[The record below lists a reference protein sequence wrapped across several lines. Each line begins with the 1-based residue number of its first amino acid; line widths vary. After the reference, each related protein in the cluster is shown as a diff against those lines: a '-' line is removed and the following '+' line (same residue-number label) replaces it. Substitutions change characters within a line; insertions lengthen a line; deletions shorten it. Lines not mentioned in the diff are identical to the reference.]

1 MAVGAV
7 FKVAKKYQ
15 SNDAQIVFW
24 NYFFAILLSYFVFVP
39 DFSLVNSETPWL
51 LYGTLGVLLPTV
63 FIVLAIS
70 IKNSG
75 IVKTDAAQRM
85 SLFLSLIGAWLIFN
99 EAFSTYKIVAVAVA
113 LIAFLLIL
121 DKPSKESNS
130 HWIYPAL
137 VLLGYATI
145 DLLFKQLAGF
155 TGLPYTVS
163 LLIIFGIAIVIM
175 SMILIAKYILKKEKI
190 ESKNILFGAI
200 AGVLNFGNILFYLKA
215 HQQYSDNPST
225 VFLGMNVGVIVLG
238 SLLGIFIFKEKL
250 SLKNYIGIGLGIMAI
265 VFVCFRKIDKSCY
278 WFAPFYNQI
287 T

>member
-7 FKVAKKYQ
+7 FKVAKKYH
-15 SNDAQIVFW
+15 SNDTQIVFW
-24 NYFFAILLSYFVFVP
+24 NYFFAILLCYFVFVP
-39 DFSLVNSETPWL
+39 DFSLVTSETPWL

-99 EAFSTYKIVAVAVA
+99 EVFSTYKIVAVAVA

-130 HWIYPAL
+130 HWFYPAL

-145 DLLFKQLAGF
+145 DLLFKKLAGF
-155 TGLPYTVS
+155 TTLPYTAS

-175 SMILIAKYILKKEKI
+175 SMILLAKYILKKEKI

-265 VFVCFRKIDKSCY
+265 VFVVLSQ
-278 WFAPFYNQI
+278 N
-287 T
+287 

>member
-1 MAVGAV
+1 MTSLFISIACSVAVGAV
-7 FKVAKKYQ
+7 FKVARKYN
-15 SNDAQIVFW
+15 SKDAQIVFW
-24 NYFFAILLSYFVFVP
+24 NYFFAILLCYLVFAP
-39 DFSLVNSETPWL
+39 DFSLVNSETPWI
-51 LYGTLGVLLPTV
+51 LYGALGILLPTV

-99 EAFSTYKIVAVAVA
+99 EAFSTYKIVAVVVA

-121 DKPSKESNS
+121 DKPSKESKS

-155 TGLPYTVS
+155 TTLPYTAS

-175 SMILIAKYILKKEKI
+175 FVILIVKYFLQKEKI
-190 ESKNILFGAI
+190 ESRNILFGAI

-238 SLLGIFIFKEKL
+238 SLMGIFIFKEKL
-250 SLKNYIGIGLGIMAI
+250 SIKNYIGIGLGIIAI
-265 VFVCFRKIDKSCY
+265 VFVVLSQ
-278 WFAPFYNQI
+278 N
-287 T
+287 

>member
-1 MAVGAV
+1 MTSLLISIACSVAVGVV
-7 FKVAKKYQ
+7 FKVAKKYD

-24 NYFFAILLSYFVFVP
+24 NYFFAILLAYFVFVP
-39 DFSLVNSETPWL
+39 DFRLVNAETPWI
-51 LYGTLGVLLPTV
+51 LYGTLGIFLPTV

-99 EAFSTYKIVAVAVA
+99 ETFATYKIIAIAVA

-121 DKPSKESNS
+121 DKPSKDSKS

-137 VLLGYATI
+137 VLFGYATI
-145 DLLFKQLAGF
+145 DLLFKKLAGF
-155 TGLPYTVS
+155 TTLPYTSS
-163 LLIIFGIAIVIM
+163 LLIIFGFAIIIM
-175 SMILIAKYILKKEKI
+175 SIILTAKYFLQKEKI
-190 ESKNILFGAI
+190 EAKNILFGAL

-250 SLKNYIGIGLGIMAI
+250 SLKNYLGIALGIIAI
-265 VFVCFRKIDKSCY
+265 IFVVLSQ
-278 WFAPFYNQI
+278 NQ
-287 T
+287 